1 MPRLKK
7 ASSGREPSLFEEWNE
22 EETAVAEA
30 ETDLRSRPLADRM
43 RPRTLDE
50 FVGQEKIIGPGRA
63 LRRMIDEDRLQ
74 SIILW
79 GPPGTGKTTLASLI
93 AEKTAARFITFSA
106 VTSGIREVR
115 EVMKAADEYRRES
128 GRRTVVF
135 IDEIHRFNKA
145 QQDAF
150 LPFVE
155 SGTIILIGA
164 TTENPS
170 FEVNS
175 ALLSRSRVF
184 TLESLTAEHLVA
196 ILTRA
201 IEDAERGLGEER
213 VDAADEVLRTIAA
226 YASGDARVALN
237 TLELAVSIAE
247 PDAIGARVITKEI
260 LSEAMQRASLRYD
273 KGGENHYNFVSAYIK
288 SIRNSDADA
297 AVYWLARMLEAGE
310 DPLFIA
316 RRLVIHA
323 SEDVGL
329 ADPRALV
336 TAVAAMQATHFV
348 GMPEAR
354 LALTQATLHLALAP
368 KSNSV
373 LTAYMAAAKD
383 AIETEQQPVPLHL
396 RNAPTSL
403 MKGMGYGG
411 GYQYAHDYEEGRAE
425 EMSCLPE
432 SLEGR
437 TYYQPNKRDKI
448 KSAKANAPAPEK
460 EAKE

>member
-1 MPRLKK
+1 
-7 ASSGREPSLFEEWNE
+7 
-22 EETAVAEA
+22 
-30 ETDLRSRPLADRM
+30 
-43 RPRTLDE
+43 
-50 FVGQEKIIGPGRA
+50 
-63 LRRMIDEDRLQ
+63 
-74 SIILW
+74 
-79 GPPGTGKTTLASLI
+79 
-93 AEKTAARFITFSA
+93 
-106 VTSGIREVR
+106 
-115 EVMKAADEYRRES
+115 
-128 GRRTVVF
+128 
-135 IDEIHRFNKA
+135 
-145 QQDAF
+145 
-150 LPFVE
+150 
-155 SGTIILIGA
+155 
-164 TTENPS
+164 
-170 FEVNS
+170 
-175 ALLSRSRVF
+175 
-184 TLESLTAEHLVA
+184 
-196 ILTRA
+196 
-201 IEDAERGLGEER
+201 
-213 VDAADEVLRTIAA
+213 
-226 YASGDARVALN
+226 
-237 TLELAVSIAE
+237 
-247 PDAIGARVITKEI
+247 
-260 LSEAMQRASLRYD
+260 MQRASLRYD
-273 KGGENHYNFVSAYIK
+273 KAGAAHYDFISAFIK

-336 TAVAAMQATHFV
+336 VAVAAMQATHFV

-383 AIETEQQPVPLHL
+383 AIETEQQPVPMHL

-403 MKGMGYGG
+403 MKGMGYGS

-448 KSAKANAPAPEK
+448 KSAKAEGAAPEK
-460 EAKE
+460 EPKE